1 LTNINNIQLKPSTL
15 DKAYRNER
23 DARVKER
30 LLLIIRVSFDK
41 QHVELVASELHKSRA
56 WAYKWYKRY
65 NDEGMKG
72 LIDKPRSGRPSF
84 MYEDDIVKI
93 KQELS
98 SSNTGWD
105 TKEVMNLIQ
114 KKTGIKYHQDHI
126 RRLLYQWGFSLK
138 APEKRFVKRASKR
151 EIMDFK
157 KGYKTV

>member
-1 LTNINNIQLKPSTL
+1 MTNINNIQLKPITL

-84 MYEDDIVKI
+84 MDEEDIVKI

-114 KKTGIKYHQDHI
+114 KKTDIKYHQDHI
-126 RRLLYQWGFSLK
+126 RKIALSMGIFTQS
-138 APEKRFVKRASKR
+138 
-151 EIMDFK
+151 
-157 KGYKTV
+157 T